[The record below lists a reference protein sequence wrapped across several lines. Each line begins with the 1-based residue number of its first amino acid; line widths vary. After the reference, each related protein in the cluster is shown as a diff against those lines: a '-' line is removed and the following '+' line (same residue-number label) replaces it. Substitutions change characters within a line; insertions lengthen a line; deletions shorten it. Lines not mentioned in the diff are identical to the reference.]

1 MPRSGW
7 PMAATISSPPQ
18 YDLALIAP
26 QLTGAAALE
35 VMPAPEETTAPESPS
50 MLMSPQIF
58 WGVLS
63 VAVLV
68 LIALVVRLVRKSDV
82 QSTPAT

>member
-1 MPRSGW
+1 
-7 PMAATISSPPQ
+7 
-18 YDLALIAP
+18 
-26 QLTGAAALE
+26 
-35 VMPAPEETTAPESPS
+35 